1 MLIQTYRILCRR
13 NACIN
18 KSASIFKMSTTGL
31 ESEVSNLSMEANKS
45 SKPVEATSAPK
56 EPKQRA
62 PKPKKEAAILLK
74 TAKGTRDFNPTQMAV
89 REKVFKHIT
98 EIFQLHGAVTIDT
111 PVFER
116 KEILT
121 SKYGEDS
128 KLIYDLQDQLGEL
141 LSLRYDLTVP
151 FARHLAMNRISN
163 IKRYQIGKVYR
174 RDQPCQARGRFREFY
189 QCDYDI
195 AGTYDSMLPDS
206 ECLKIMAEILA
217 KMDVGEF
224 QIKLNHRQ
232 LLDGMFEVCGVPV
245 DKIRCVSS
253 SIDKLD
259 KMSWADVKSELMS
272 DKGLTEEVADKI
284 GEYAKLNG
292 GQELIATLK
301 QDENLMK
308 NKSASA
314 ALDDLELLFK
324 YCSLF
329 DLNDKILFDLSLAR
343 GLDYYTG
350 LIYEAVLKGPI
361 VEMIAEQQR
370 LALEAQA
377 ALASKSKKRDKD
389 ADDEEGDVPT
399 SGGVGTVAAG
409 GRYDTLVNMFD
420 KKAKVPCVG
429 LSIGVERLFAVMEA
443 KLKMESVKIRS
454 THTQVYIV
462 TPQKGLVEERLKLCH
477 LLWSAGIKTE
487 HSYKANPKT
496 LHQLQYCEDN
506 QIPFSLI
513 IGEDEVQNGT
523 VKLREISTRAEE
535 TIQRDAIIETLKQ
548 KLNL

>member
-1 MLIQTYRILCRR
+1 
-13 NACIN
+13 
-18 KSASIFKMSTTGL
+18 MSTTGL

-45 SKPVEATSAPK
+45 PKPVEAASAPK
-56 EPKQRA
+56 EPKQKA

-232 LLDGMFEVCGVPV
+232 LLDGMFEVCGVPA

-272 DKGLTEEVADKI
+272 DKGLTEEVADRI